1 MFCSRKMSNFEDM
14 NVEAQLQAAYAMNA
28 QLRDQ
33 IDSLNRTVW
42 SLEER
47 LRISDGGKEDLK
59 RFYENQMEAL
69 RSDQQRLIDEAVSRI
84 TKTFEEQIAKL
95 IEERDAALRSAKSW
109 RGRNF
114 GRKSERDAG
123 RNRDDDDPSGRG
135 ENRESEKEGYVD
147 AESQKAK
154 DARASGAGST
164 VDAERLVKRLKRRHP
179 GAEVTV
185 ERVDYGK
192 ASQYMSDENVVYH
205 RLEEYFTLSDG
216 EYFRTGKNGEVEKSW
231 YRIMVR
237 YPERYEEHLYETAH
251 VRSRTE
257 DEYKTTDVLEAR
269 RPVAGCMFGADM
281 LSNILCEKYLYHT
294 PLEQVVQK
302 LNHGGV
308 NISSSVLGE
317 HVHNAIEWLS
327 SKLEE
332 CWRAEVRKSWILM
345 LDETRVLVGC
355 ADKETRGRHYK
366 NRYMWGIRANS
377 VNLVWFLYESGSRG
391 AAAIRPFL
399 DGFLGFYTTDGY
411 VVYKIFDSKEAA
423 EVAELDGASKKGRRS
438 ACLVHIRR
446 GFVEAIMENEAEA
459 MWFID
464 EFGRMFSVDHYCA
477 ANGLTGAARLAER
490 LKPGNTVDI
499 MRRIEGRLEVFRKS
513 NFAGCGELLKKAL
526 KYTIGE
532 WPAMRRVLESGD
544 VELSNNLSEQMM
556 RRIKMNLKNAG
567 NIGSERSARH
577 NAFMYSVIESCK
589 MVRRNVEDYLKLLLE
604 RLRKARAGD
613 DLTCCLPC
621 YLAL

>member
-1 MFCSRKMSNFEDM
+1 M
-14 NVEAQLQAAYAMNA
+14 NAEIQLQAAYSTIA

-33 IDSLNRTVW
+33 IDSLNRTAW

-47 LRISDGGKEDLK
+47 LRISDEGKEDLK

-95 IEERDAALRSAKSW
+95 IEERDAALLSAKRW

-123 RNRDDDDPSGRG
+123 RGRDDDGPSGRG

-154 DARASGAGST
+154 GAGRTTGDGSA

-185 ERVDYGK
+185 ERVDYSK

-205 RLEEYFTLSDG
+205 KLEEYFTLSDG
-216 EYFRTGKNGEVEKSW
+216 EYFRTGKNGEIEKSL

-237 YPERYEEHLYETAH
+237 YPERYEEHLYEAAH
-251 VRSRTE
+251 VRSKTE
-257 DEYKTTDVLEAR
+257 EEYKTTDVLEDG
-269 RPVAGCMFGADM
+269 RPVPGCMFGTDM
-281 LSNILCEKYLYHT
+281 LSNILCEKYLYNT

-302 LNHGGV
+302 LNHRGV
-308 NISSSVLGE
+308 DISPSVLGE
-317 HVHNAIEWLS
+317 HVHKAIEWLS
-327 SKLEE
+327 SKLEA
-332 CWRAEVRKSWILM
+332 CWRAEVRRSWIWM

-355 ADKETRGRHYK
+355 SDGETGARHYR
-366 NRYMWGIRANS
+366 NRYMWGIRANG
-377 VNLVWFLYESGSRG
+377 VNLAWFLYEHGSRG
-391 AAAIRPFL
+391 AEAIRPFL

-411 VVYKIFDSKEAA
+411 VVYKIFDSKAA
-423 EVAELDGASKKGRRS
+423 TEGSEESPEKGRRS

-446 GFVEAIMENEAEA
+446 GFVDAIPENEPEA

-464 EFGRMFSVDHYCA
+464 EIGRMFSVEHYCA
-477 ANGLTGAARLAER
+477 EHGLTGAARLAER
-490 LKPGNTVDI
+490 LRPGSTADI
-499 MRRIEGRLEVFRKS
+499 MKRIEERLEVFGKS
-513 NFAGCGELLKKAL
+513 DFAGCGELLKKAL
-526 KYTIGE
+526 KYATGE
-532 WPAMRRVLESGD
+532 WPAMKRVLECGD

-589 MVRRNVEDYLKLLLE
+589 MMRRNVADYLKSLLE
-604 RLRKARAGD
+604 RLRSARDGD

-621 YLAL
+621 YLPA

>member
-1 MFCSRKMSNFEDM
+1 MSNFEKDM
-14 NVEAQLQAAYAMNA
+14 NAEIQLQAAYSTIA

-33 IDSLNRTVW
+33 NDSLNKAIW

-47 LRISDGGKEDLK
+47 LRISDEGMEGLR

-69 RSDQQRLIDEAVSRI
+69 RAEQQKMIDAAVSRI
-84 TKTFEEQIAKL
+84 TKSFEDQIAKL
-95 IEERDAALRSAKSW
+95 MEERDAALRSAKGW

-114 GRKSERDAG
+114 GRKSERNAG
-123 RNRDDDDPSGRG
+123 RDRDDDGPSGRG
-135 ENRESEKEGYVD
+135 GNRESEKADYVD

-154 DARASGAGST
+154 DAGRTSSDGST
-164 VDAERLVKRLKRRHP
+164 VDAEKLMKRLKRRHP

-216 EYFRTGKNGEVEKSW
+216 EYFRTGRNGEVEKSW

-237 YPERYEEHLYETAH
+237 HPERYEEHLYEAAH
-251 VRSRTE
+251 VRSKTE
-257 DEYKTTDVLEAR
+257 DEYKTTDVLAAG
-269 RPVAGCMFGADM
+269 RPVPGCMFGTDM
-281 LSNILCEKYLYHT
+281 LSNILCEKYLYNT

-302 LNHGGV
+302 LNHSGV
-308 NISSSVLGE
+308 SISPSVLGE
-317 HVHNAIEWLS
+317 HVHKAIDWLS

-332 CWRAEVRKSWILM
+332 CWRSEVRKSWIWM

-355 ADKETRGRHYK
+355 ADAETRERHYR
-366 NRYMWGIRANS
+366 NRYIWGIRANS
-377 VNLVWFLYESGSRG
+377 VNLAWFLYEDGSRG
-391 AAAIRPFL
+391 AEAIRPFL
-399 DGFLGFYTTDGY
+399 EGFLGFYTTDGY
-411 VVYKIFDSKEAA
+411 VVYKLFDSKSSADADNGQE
-423 EVAELDGASKKGRRS
+423 SKKGRRS

-446 GFVEAIMENEAEA
+446 KFVDALVENGPES

-464 EFGRMFSVDHYCA
+464 EIGRMFSVDHHCA
-477 ANGLTGAARLAER
+477 ERGLTGTERLAER
-490 LKPGNTVDI
+490 LKPGNTADI
-499 MRRIEGRLEVFRKS
+499 MRRIEERLEVFRKS
-513 NFAGCGELLKKAL
+513 DFAGCGELLEKAL
-526 KYTIGE
+526 KYASGE
-532 WPAMRRVLESGD
+532 WPAMKRVLESGD

-589 MVRRNVEDYLKLLLE
+589 MMRRNVEDYLRSLLE
-604 RLRKARAGD
+604 RLRSARDGD

-621 YLAL
+621 YLLV